1 MTLEKS
7 FPAMGTLHTITLF
20 DAEDPGAANDA
31 RAYMMD
37 LNRAWSC
44 FRADSLISRINQA
57 AGQATVSVDRDTFGI
72 LRLARTYGQLT
83 EGAFDVTVGPLADL
97 WRKTV
102 AQKQLPSDQDV
113 WHALEL
119 VNWQD
124 IVLDERTS
132 SVVLRQIGQRIDL
145 GGIAK
150 GYAVDELRRR
160 LRDRGVRRA
169 LLDLGGTVATV
180 GCRLPVGIRD
190 PFRPDGAPMGTLM
203 VKDRCVV
210 TSGVYERFT
219 FVDGHRYHHIVD
231 PRTGYP
237 AKSGLVSVT
246 LVGENGTALDALAT
260 AALILGPEKAMPLLT
275 AQAMDAIFVTDKGQ
289 VLLTRGLK
297 NEFRLLNKQNNARG
311 AHVRVA

>member
-20 DAEDPGAANDA
+20 DAEGPGAANDA

-57 AGQATVSVDRDTFGI
+57 AGQGPVPVDRDTLEV

-83 EGAFDVTVGPLADL
+83 GGAFDVTIGPLADL
-97 WRKTV
+97 WRK
-102 AQKQLPSDQDV
+102 AISEKRLPTDEDV

-119 VNWQD
+119 VNGQD
-124 IVLDERTS
+124 IVLDEGTS
-132 SVVLRQIGQRIDL
+132 SAMLRQTGQRIDL

-150 GYAVDELRRR
+150 GYAVDGLRHR

-169 LLDLGGTVATV
+169 LLDLGGTVATM

-203 VKDRCVV
+203 VEDRCVV
-210 TSGVYERFT
+210 TSGVYERF
-219 FVDGHRYHHIVD
+219 VYLDGHRYHHIVD

-237 AKSGLVSVT
+237 ARSGLVSVT

-260 AALILGPEKAMPLLT
+260 AALILRPEKAMPLLT
-275 AQAMDAIFVTDKGQ
+275 AQIMDAIFVTDQGQ

-311 AHVRVA
+311 AQVCVA